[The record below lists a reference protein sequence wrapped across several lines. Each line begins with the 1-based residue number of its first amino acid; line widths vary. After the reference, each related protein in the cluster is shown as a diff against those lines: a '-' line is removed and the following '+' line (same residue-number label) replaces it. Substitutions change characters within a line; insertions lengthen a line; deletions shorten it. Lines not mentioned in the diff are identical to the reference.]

1 MQNFDFAKKLLA
13 WHRNIHR
20 PMPWKGEK
28 NPYLIWLSEIIL
40 QQTRVEQ
47 GLAYYL
53 KFKNHFPDVKSL
65 ANASE
70 NEVLK
75 HWQGLGYNTRARN
88 LHAAAKHIANELDGK
103 FPSDYEGIRNL
114 KGVGDYTAAAIA
126 SFAFDLPYPVVDA
139 NVFRIL
145 SRVFGIDTPIDS
157 TKGKQQF
164 KELAEQL
171 FPRKYPA
178 KYNQAIM
185 DFGAVQCVPK
195 NPDCDVCPL
204 NADCFARKN
213 GVVEKLPVK
222 AKKAARRE
230 RFFHYFVIRDGKFT
244 YLKKREGKDIWQ
256 GMFEFPMVE
265 GTRAFKRSELLKSK
279 EVTALLGKVKEMEIK
294 AVLQQTLTHQKINAM
309 FYHINLAGKLKGG
322 NMLRIKQAE
331 IEKFAVPGVI
341 SDYLNLKLSE

>member
-1 MQNFDFAKKLLA
+1 MQNIDLSKKLLA
-13 WHRNIHR
+13 WHKGIHR

-70 NEVLK
+70 DEVLK
-75 HWQGLGYNTRARN
+75 YWQGLGYNTRARN
-88 LHAAAKHIANELDGK
+88 LHAAAKHIANELNGN

-213 GVVEKLPVK
+213 GLVEKLPVK

-230 RFFHYFVIRDGKFT
+230 RFFHYFVIRDGKYT
-244 YLKKREGKDIWQ
+244 YLKKREAKDIWQ
-256 GMFEFPMVE
+256 GMFEFPLLE
-265 GTRAFKRSELLKSK
+265 GTRAMKKSELVKSK
-279 EVTALLGKVKEMEIK
+279 EVAALLGKVKEMELK
-294 AVLQQTLTHQKINAM
+294 TVLQQTLTHQKINAL
-309 FYHINLAGKLKGG
+309 FYEVTFNTEKGTPDF
-322 NMLRIKQAE
+322 LRIVQKDIGQY
-331 IEKFAVPGVI
+331 AVPGII
-341 SDYLNLKLSE
+341 SDYLKLKLSE